1 MRETKFLNLEGVFM
15 TLSCLKQ
22 DIKAYIKKKERFD
35 EFNLTTLKLK
45 TDIKYH
51 KWNDMTVATERRLL

>member
-1 MRETKFLNLEGVFM
+1 MRETKFLNLEGIFM
-15 TLSCLKQ
+15 TVSCLKQ

-35 EFNLTTLKLK
+35 EFNLTLKLK

-51 KWNDMTVATERRLL
+51 KWNDMTVTTERRLL